1 MSIIAGITLF
11 LFGVLCTVTVAI
23 PIPQNGTGLGAALNS
38 LANSVVVV
46 HDEPS
51 TPSNRSLETA
61 NVSELHLQSVNAI
74 HPLAHIW
81 VNPEGKNVVAE
92 TQNTVYSNETD
103 AAGVVKLTVV
113 LVASNSN
120 VTVADDDD
128 EEEDHEDVTAETTE
142 YESTTGMET
151 EMFTTVATTQVPKN
165 ATSVTVITVIHSDQG
180 DQEKEEKI
188 KENIK
193 EVEAMPVILTGG
205 V

>member
-1 MSIIAGITLF
+1 MSLIAGMTLF
-11 LFGVLCTVTVAI
+11 LFGMLCTVTVAI
-23 PIPQNGTGLGAALNS
+23 PVSQNGAGLGAALNS

-46 HDEPS
+46 HDES
-51 TPSNRSLETA
+51 DTPSNRTLKTG
-61 NVSELHLQSVNAI
+61 NVSELHLQSANAI
-74 HPLAHIW
+74 SPVAHIW

-92 TQNTVYSNETD
+92 TQKTVYSNETD

-113 LVASNSN
+113 LVASSSN

-128 EEEDHEDVTAETTE
+128 EEDHEDTTAETE
-142 YESTTGMET
+142 YESTTGSET
-151 EMFTTVATTQVPKN
+151 EVFTTVATTQVPKN
-165 ATSVTVITVIHSDQG
+165 TTSVTVITVIHSDQA